1 MKINNKNQFHF
12 GLLVFV
18 ILTLIAFYMLMS
30 NEIYFSLLFE
40 FCGGTFL
47 FLSIIKPKLVV
58 PFYYVWLTVGKLMN
72 KVTSPIILGLLYLL
86 VLTPTSLILRL
97 LKYDPLTL
105 RSSDEITYWK
115 QREVNYKISND
126 FKNQF

>member
-12 GLLVFV
+12 GILLFV
-18 ILTLIAFYMLMS
+18 ILSAIAFYFLLR
-30 NEIYFSLLFE
+30 NEIILSLLFE
-40 FCGGTFL
+40 FFGGTFL
-47 FLSIIKPKLVV
+47 LLSIINPKLVL
-58 PFYYVWLTVGKLMN
+58 PFYYGWLTVGKLIS

-86 VLTPTSLILRL
+86 VLTPTSLIIRL
-97 LKYDPLTL
+97 MKYDPLSL

-115 QREVNYKISND
+115 QREVNYKNLND